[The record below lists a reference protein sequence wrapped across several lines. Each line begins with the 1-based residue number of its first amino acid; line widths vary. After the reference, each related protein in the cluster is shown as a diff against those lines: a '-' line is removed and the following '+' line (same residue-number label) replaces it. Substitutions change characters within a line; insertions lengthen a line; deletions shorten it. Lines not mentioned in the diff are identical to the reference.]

1 MNRPGMRVFVLA
13 LTALLLGGS
22 GWAALPVLAQTGQ
35 GINPDAAIIWPPP
48 VYVLRGE
55 VEIYGS
61 ANLPN
66 MRNYFLSFRPLND
79 TLDPLTGEFLPAML
93 PRPFSVENDVLGVW
107 DTTATDDGLYELR
120 LTVNVRGAAPV
131 THIVSP
137 LRVENNPP
145 PFTDLI
151 ATPTPIPVFPTAIPQ
166 PTLDPTPRGTVSG
179 GAANVRTGD
188 STEFPVI
195 TTLRRDE
202 QVLLIGVSNR
212 GTGWYQ
218 VRLSNGR
225 IGWMAPSV
233 IDVSGNLGL
242 LPFVSPPPLPPT
254 PTPPPTIPPSPTP
267 FSAANLVAGIVVFNP
282 PTPTCAQTFFVGIDV
297 ANLGTE
303 QTFSPGTV
311 TVTDTRAS
319 DGTVQQTNIG
329 GFPLLL
335 PGQTMRVDIPLT
347 ITTYYNEVH
356 RLTIVVDSG
365 SIIPESNEADNTRVI
380 DYVLQQGTCP

>member
-1 MNRPGMRVFVLA
+1 MNRSGMRVIVLA
-13 LTALLLGGS
+13 LTALLLLGS
-22 GWAALPVLAQTGQ
+22 GWAALPAQAQTGQ

-55 VEIYGS
+55 VEVYGS
-61 ANLPN
+61 ASLPN
-66 MRNYFLSFRPLND
+66 MRNYFLSFRPLSD
-79 TLDPLTGEFLPAML
+79 SLDPLTAEFLPAML

-107 DTTATDDGLYELR
+107 DTTTTDDGLYELR

-131 THIVSP
+131 IHIVSP

-145 PFTDLI
+145 PFADLF
-151 ATPTPIPVFPTAIPQ
+151 ATPTPAFPTAIPQ

-179 GAANVRTGD
+179 AAANVRTGD

-218 VRLSNGR
+218 VRLANGR

-233 IDVSGNLGL
+233 INVSGNLGL

-254 PTPPPTIPPSPTP
+254 PTPPPTVTPSPTP
-267 FSAANLVAGIVVFNP
+267 FSAANLVAGIVVFDP
-282 PTPTCAQTFFVGIDV
+282 PTPTCAQTFIVGVDV
-297 ANLGTE
+297 ANLGSE

-311 TVTDTRAS
+311 TVTDTRAA

-329 GFPLLL
+329 GFPPLL
-335 PGQTMRVDIPLT
+335 PGQTTRVNVPMT
-347 ITTYYNEVH
+347 ISTYYNEVH
-356 RLTIVVDSG
+356 RLTITVDSG
-365 SIIPESNEADNTRVI
+365 SIIPESNETDNVRVI
-380 DYVLQQGTCP
+380 EYVLQKGACP